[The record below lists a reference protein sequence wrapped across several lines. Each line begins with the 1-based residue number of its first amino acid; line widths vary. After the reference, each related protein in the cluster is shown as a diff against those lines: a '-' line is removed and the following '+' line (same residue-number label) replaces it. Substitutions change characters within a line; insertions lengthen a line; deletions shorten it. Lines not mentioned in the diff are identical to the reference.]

1 MLRIYI
7 SYAPADKA
15 YLDTLLKWVKPLQEK
30 YFLQVWHNP
39 APVPGA
45 TVPYY
50 WDAMLDNLEQAH
62 IYLFLTSPHALGTAY
77 IAREEVPRAKARHT
91 EYGDHFVR
99 IFQVPIT
106 LAQKQAPLTAFDPI
120 GGPKPLADWKTDDIG
135 YRLLTQQLEE
145 VVRALRRNWQEEHY
159 RLGLPLEAFARPD
172 LPPLSDATLK
182 PIPGWAGLVLLFMI
196 FYMVTSWYLSGCAPR
211 MYHHYVPESLPYQSL
226 PEQYFRENPV
236 VPPKEVP
243 RRPE

>member
-15 YLDTLLKWVKPLQEK
+15 YLDTLLKWIRPLQEK
-30 YFLQVWHNP
+30 HLLWVWHNP
-39 APVPGA
+39 PPLPGA
-45 TVPYY
+45 AMPYH

-77 IAREEVPRAKARHT
+77 IAQEEVPRAKARHT

-99 IFQVPIT
+99 IFQVPVAT
-106 LAQKQAPLTAFDPI
+106 AKTPSPLTAFDPI
-120 GGPKPLADWKTDDIG
+120 GGSKTLSDWKTDDIG
-135 YRLLTQQLEE
+135 YRLLTQKLEE
-145 VVRALRRNWQEEHY
+145 VVRELRRNWLEEHY
-159 RLGLPLEAFARPD
+159 RLGLPIEAFTRPE
-172 LPPLSDATLK
+172 LPPPGGPTLK
-182 PIPGWAGLVLLFMI
+182 PIPGWAGLVLLLMI

-226 PEQYFRENPV
+226 PEQYFRDNPV
-236 VPPKEVP
+236 EAPKEVP
-243 RRPE
+243 ERPE